1 MTTLVAVLATDLLIR
16 VAAGIVRKMMIHTS
30 NGVSLRSLFKPYLE
44 VEHVNDDT
52 NMIIARQ
59 SAVFSNWVLFHSQI
73 EDSGLVKRRN
83 LIIDLSDTKLVGHSV
98 MGKLAEMGRDFEQEG
113 LSFIVCGMY
122 TLQSLSN
129 SAQAAHQRGLT
140 TEKRITVY
148 G

>member
-1 MTTLVAVLATDLLIR
+1 MTTLVAVLATELLIR

-98 MGKLAEMGRDFEQEG
+98 MGKLAENGP
-113 LSFIVCGMY
+113 
-122 TLQSLSN
+122 
-129 SAQAAHQRGLT
+129 
-140 TEKRITVY
+140 
-148 G
+148 